1 LGLAKKAAENVATSA
16 VASVAKVV
24 GLRRQLRYPSTLLL
38 HHVAVE
44 NVVENA
50 VETVA
55 ETGRVVAQNVP
66 SG

>member
-1 LGLAKKAAENVATSA
+1 MATSA